1 MLKRTLVFILL
12 YGFQIAV
19 HARWSHMLPQLAK
32 EDTDLIQLAARVQMT
47 GKPVGT
53 TLKWSNSKT
62 GNAGTVTLMENFEH
76 EGRKCRT
83 NRHVI
88 TQQATGPK
96 TYVISICQ
104 NRDGTWQ
111 IVPRN
116 KDR

>member
-1 MLKRTLVFILL
+1 MVKRSLVFILL
-12 YGFQIAV
+12 YGFLLTAY
-19 HARWSHMLPQLAK
+19 ARWVHMLPELAK
-32 EDTDLIQLAARVQMT
+32 EDTDLIQQAAREQMT

-62 GNAGTVTLMENFEH
+62 GNAGTVTLLENFEH

-83 NRHVI
+83 NKHII
-88 TQQATGPK
+88 TQQARGPK

-104 NRDGTWQ
+104 NPDGTWQ
-111 IVPRN
+111 IVPWN